1 VYTQAPC
8 AVRNSGTPITQA
20 DVDRQ
25 NLRMN
30 RMVQGGTLM
39 LATRPQDSASNE
51 SGRPLNIPEAVDSL
65 PFYTRRLELPDG
77 KGWIEVQTGVGVAN
91 T

>member
-1 VYTQAPC
+1 
-8 AVRNSGTPITQA
+8 
-20 DVDRQ
+20 
-25 NLRMN
+25 
-30 RMVQGGTLM
+30 M